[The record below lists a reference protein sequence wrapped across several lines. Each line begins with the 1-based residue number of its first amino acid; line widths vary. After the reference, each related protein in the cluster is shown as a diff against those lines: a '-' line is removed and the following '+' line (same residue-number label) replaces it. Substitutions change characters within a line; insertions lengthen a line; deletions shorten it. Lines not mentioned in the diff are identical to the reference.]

1 MTQFSPKKI
10 IARSGKAYEARRNWA
25 QLMDEVY
32 TYCIPSRRPIMMQQG
47 ETKESKAGSGMDRV
61 FDSTATKAAFRFAGR
76 MSRDVTP
83 PFQRHADLEVGPAL
97 EGLIRQ
103 TVGEDGYKEKR
114 QEIERELRDV
124 SDKGH
129 ALLERANFAL
139 VADEMYL
146 DLFGGQGAMLMLEDE
161 IDIIKFVSVP
171 AGEVALREN
180 GYGEIVGRYWE
191 KQYECGQLKDH
202 WPKAKLPD
210 DIERQIESEP
220 SKPVTVLQAT
230 EFDSASRRWNHYVLL
245 KDKPEEPALAET
257 LDMLTSPWLTPRFWK
272 PPGEVMGRGPGMSAL
287 PTIKVL
293 NKTNELTL
301 KAAAFAVFGLWTYR
315 NDRVFNPKTARMFP
329 GAMWAV
335 SSNGGTMGPALQK
348 HDMPGRFDVS
358 NIVQQDL
365 REQVKQITFDDA
377 LPPDSGAVRS
387 ATEIVERMK
396 RLMSDLAGAY
406 PRLLLEIVVPLWQRL
421 IDVMH
426 RRQLIRLQL
435 PVDQLV
441 LKVQISS
448 PIARAQKAQDVSN
461 IVEYLQIVLS
471 LFGQQG
477 AMLAVKVEDIIP
489 DMGRMMGIAPNHL
502 RNETERKALQ
512 QMVAA
517 IIAQQMAPPP
527 QQQPAT
533 ADQVK
538 PPEQVQL
545 AAA

>member
-1 MTQFSPKKI
+1 MANIDTKKLLR
-10 IARSGKAYEARRNWA
+10 RSAKAYEDRRNWA

-32 TYCIPSRRPIMMQQG
+32 TYSIPSRRPIMQQQG
-47 ETKESKAGSGMDRV
+47 ESSDAKRGSGMDKV

-83 PFQRHADLEVGPAL
+83 PFQRHADLEGGPAL
-97 EGLIRQ
+97 EGLIRKQ
-103 TVGEDGYKEKR
+103 VGDDGFKDAR
-114 QEIERELRDV
+114 QQIEHQLREI

-161 IDIIKFVSVP
+161 VDIIKFVSVP
-171 AGEVALREN
+171 AGEIALREN
-180 GYGEIVGRYWE
+180 GYGEVTGRYWE
-191 KQYECGQLKDH
+191 KEYEAQDIPHH
-202 WPKAKLPD
+202 WPKAELPA
-210 DIERQIESEP
+210 DIRKKIEEDP
-220 SKPVTVLQAT
+220 EAKIVIVQAT
-230 EFDSASRRWNHYVLL
+230 ELDPDTRRWTHVVLL
-245 KDKPEEPALAET
+245 KEKPAAAPLAVI
-257 LDMLTSPWLTPRFWK
+257 DNMLTSPWLTPRFWK
-272 PPGEVMGRGPGMSAL
+272 PPGETMGRGPGMSAL

-293 NKTNELTL
+293 NKVNELTL
-301 KAAAFAVFGLWTYR
+301 KAAAFAVFGMFTYR
-315 NDRVFNPKTARMFP
+315 NDRVFNPKTARMYP

-335 SSNGGTMGPALQK
+335 SSNGGTMGPAVQK
-348 HDMPGRFDVS
+348 MEMPGRFDVS

-377 LPPDSGAVRS
+377 LPPDAGAVRS

-421 IDVMH
+421 IDVLH
-426 RRQLIRLQL
+426 RRQLLKFNL

-448 PIARAQKAQDVSN
+448 PIARAQRAQDVGN
-461 IVEYLQIVLS
+461 MVEYLQIVLS
-471 LFGQQG
+471 LFGMQG
-477 AMLAVKVEDIIP
+477 AMLAVKAEDMVP
-489 DMGRMMGIAPNHL
+489 EMGRMMGIPPNL
-502 RNETERKALQ
+502 MRGTQERAALQ
-512 QMVAA
+512 QMVAQ
-517 IIAQQMAPPP
+517 IMATSMQP
-527 QQQPAT
+527 QQQAAAAPPT
-533 ADQVK
+533 Q

-545 AAA
+545 TAA

>member
-1 MTQFSPKKI
+1 MSEAENGKI
-10 IARSGKAYEARRNWA
+10 LKRAAKAYEGRRNWA

-47 ETKESKAGSGMDRV
+47 DSKDAKNGSGMDKV

-97 EGLIRQ
+97 EGMIRES
-103 TVGEDGYKEKR
+103 VGEDEYKDKR
-114 QEIERELRDV
+114 AEIEKELKLI

-171 AGEVALREN
+171 AGELALREN
-180 GYGEIVGRYWE
+180 GYGEVVGRYWL
-191 KQYECGQLKDH
+191 KQYEAQQLRDH
-202 WPKAKLPD
+202 WPKAVLPD
-210 DIERQIESEP
+210 EVTKKIDSNPDALIE
-220 SKPVTVLQAT
+220 VMQAT
-230 EFDSASRRWNHYVLL
+230 EFDAATRRWTHIILL
-245 KDKPEEPALAET
+245 KDYPKAEPLAKTEN
-257 LDMLTSPWLTPRFWK
+257 MITSPWLTPRFWK
-272 PPGEVMGRGPGMSAL
+272 PPGETMGRGPGMSAL

-293 NKTNELTL
+293 NKVNELTL
-301 KAAAFAVFGLWTYR
+301 KAAAFAVFGIWTYR

-329 GAMWAV
+329 GAMWAT
-335 SSNGGTMGPALQK
+335 SSNGGPMGPAVQK

-365 REQVKQITFDDA
+365 RSQVKEITFDDA

-421 IDVMH
+421 IDVMY
-426 RRQLIRLQL
+426 RRNLIKFSL
-435 PVDQLV
+435 PLDQMV

-448 PIARAQKAQDVSN
+448 PIARAQKAQDVGQM
-461 IVEYLQIVLS
+461 VEYLQIVLS
-471 LFGQQG
+471 LFGMQG
-477 AMLAVKVEDIIP
+477 VALAVKVEDMVP
-489 DMGRMMGIAPNHL
+489 DMGRMMGISPAHL
-502 RNETERKALQ
+502 RNTAERKALQ
-512 QMVAA
+512 QMVAQ
-517 IIAQQMAPPP
+517 IMAASMP
-527 QQQPAT
+527 QQQAQPAAGPT
-533 ADQVK
+533 QQ

-545 AAA
+545 TAA

>member
-1 MTQFSPKKI
+1 MDTKKI
-10 IARSGKAYEARRNWA
+10 LRRSEKAYEDRRNWA

-47 ETKESKAGSGMDRV
+47 ENRDAKRGSGMDRV

-103 TVGEDGYKEKR
+103 QVGEDGFKDAR
-114 QEIERELRDV
+114 QQIELQLREI

-146 DLFGGQGAMLMLEDE
+146 DLFGGQGAMLMLEDDV
-161 IDIIKFVSVP
+161 DIIKFVSVP

-180 GYGEIVGRYWE
+180 GFGEIVGRYWE
-191 KQYECGQLKDH
+191 KEYEAQDLPHH
-202 WPKAKLPD
+202 WPKAVLPE
-210 DIERQIESEP
+210 DIRKKVEE
-220 SKPVTVLQAT
+220 KPEEKVVIVQAT
-230 EFDSASRRWNHYVLL
+230 ELDPETRRWTHYVLL
-245 KDKPEEPALAET
+245 KGKPDVPPLQVT
-257 LDMLTSPWLTPRFWK
+257 KDMLTSPWLTPRFWK
-272 PPGEVMGRGPGMSAL
+272 PPGETMGRGPGMSAL

-293 NKTNELTL
+293 NKVNELTL
-301 KAAAFAVFGLWTYR
+301 KAAAFAVFGMFTYR
-315 NDRVFNPKTARMFP
+315 NDRVFNPKTARMYP

-335 SSNGGTMGPALQK
+335 SSNGGTMGPAVQK
-348 HDMPGRFDVS
+348 MEMPGRFDVS

-377 LPPDSGAVRS
+377 LPPDAGAVRS

-396 RLMSDLAGAY
+396 RLMSDLASAY

-426 RRQLIRLQL
+426 RRQLIKFNL

-448 PIARAQKAQDVSN
+448 PIARAQRAQDVGN
-461 IVEYLQIVLS
+461 MVEYLQIVLS
-471 LFGQQG
+471 LFGMQG
-477 AMLAVKVEDIIP
+477 AMLAVKAEDMIP
-489 DMGRMMGIAPNHL
+489 DMGRMMGIPPNLL
-502 RNETERKALQ
+502 RGQQERQALQ
-512 QMVAA
+512 QMVAQIMA
-517 IIAQQMAPPP
+517 ASMAPP
-527 QQQPAT
+527 QQAAAAPPTQ
-533 ADQVK
+533 

-545 AAA
+545 TAA

>member
-1 MTQFSPKKI
+1 MGDGNKKI
-10 IARSGKAYEARRNWA
+10 LRRAAQAYESRRTWA

-32 TYCIPSRRPIMMQQG
+32 TYCMPSRRPIMGQQG
-47 ETKESKAGSGMDRV
+47 ENKDAKQGNGMEKV

-97 EGLIRQ
+97 ESLIKQ
-103 TVGEDGYKEKR
+103 QVGNDNFADTRAAVEK
-114 QEIERELRDV
+114 QLKDI

-180 GYGEIVGRYWE
+180 GYGEVVGVYWL
-191 KQYECGQLKDH
+191 KTYEAQQLPHH
-202 WPKAKLPD
+202 WPRAALPD
-210 DIERQIESEP
+210 DVKKMVDDNPEKTLPIM
-220 SKPVTVLQAT
+220 QAT
-230 EFDSASRRWNHYVLL
+230 EFDPVSRRWNHVVLFNE
-245 KDKPEEPALAET
+245 KPEAAPLHEM

-272 PPGEVMGRGPGMSAL
+272 APGEVMGRGPGMAAL

-293 NKTNELTL
+293 NKVQELTL
-301 KAAAFAVFGLWTYR
+301 KAAAFAVFGMWTYR
-315 NDRVFNPKTARMFP
+315 NDRVFNPKTARMYP

-335 SSNGGTMGPALQK
+335 SSNGGPMGAALQR
-348 HDMPGRFDVS
+348 HEVPGRFDVT
-358 NIVQQDL
+358 NIVNQDL

-377 LPPDSGAVRS
+377 LPPDAGAVRS

-406 PRLLLEIVVPLWQRL
+406 PRLLLEIIVPLWRRL
-421 IDVMH
+421 IDVMY
-426 RRQLIRLQL
+426 RRQLIAVNL
-435 PVDQLV
+435 PLDQLV

-448 PIARAQKAQDVSN
+448 PIARAQKAQDVGQ
-461 IVEYLQIVLS
+461 IVEYLQIMLS
-471 LFGQQG
+471 LFGMQG
-477 AMLAVKVEDIIP
+477 TALVAKIEEMGPDI
-489 DMGRMMGIAPNHL
+489 GRMMGISPHHL
-502 RNETERKALQ
+502 RDKSERDQLQ
-512 QMVAA
+512 KMVAQIMA
-517 IIAQQMAPPP
+517 ASMQQ
-527 QQQPAT
+527 QQQPA
-533 ADQVK
+533 AAPPQQ